1 MSATLELKYFNTF
14 WLKQIKTLSNAT
26 LNGNPIAPVFNNAT
40 STENLPLDFTVTT
53 SATVDTVAATNLI
66 FTLTST
72 PNPPIQPGL
81 NVTGTGVVAGTYVA
95 SVSNTLSVTR
105 ITLNQNNAAIVDGT
119 VLTFSSGV
127 VTVTEASG
135 DDWFIEES
143 RIRGGYNNTSV
154 DLGVK
159 AYLVEDEPNQQHRFN
174 TMIYSGI
181 YNSRTGV
188 NNTNQFSIA
197 ESITRSVDPSNRSI
211 QRLYAEDTNLIIF
224 QENKV
229 SKSLI
234 DKDAIYSAEGGAA
247 ITTSPLVI
255 GQNIAY
261 AGNFGISTNPE
272 SFAVYGYRKYF
283 VDRERNVVLRLSQ
296 DGISEIS
303 NYGMMDFFRDKL
315 SLVGS
320 TGKIIG
326 GWDMHNKVYTVSL
339 QPPSSDNF
347 TLTFDEAVRGWTS
360 FFSFFPSSMI
370 SLDSNFY
377 SFYEGK
383 IFQHYMLAAGN
394 TDRAKYYGVT
404 YSSDVTFIFNSQK
417 SVVKNFNTI
426 NYEGSPGWSM
436 ASLNTSLTTPILST
450 SNDQALPIAVSV
462 NITTLEQMQNNFN
475 VNNFK
480 RRENKYFAN
489 VVNQTL
495 SQQGEV
501 VWGQSMTGI
510 KGFFAVCKMTST
522 NTGLQTGKQELFAV
536 STNFV
541 ESSY

>member
-224 QENKV
+224 QETKV